1 MTIHSIVLWT
11 SVSVCQRLDM
21 QAVCKGISFF
31 FLITQSVC
39 VASGS
44 EKALNTRRDT
54 IKVIVLAALEGWV
67 TRRTWRRRSPAV
79 HVCRQRHQLHGSLST
94 SSGGKHSRA
103 SLSALAARLPGEG
116 PRQRQHPP
124 RIQQCKRPLSLLAV
138 SPYAA
143 LGHSKK
149 RKNTLILYQT
159 RTLMR
164 PSSSGSHCERPQVLA
179 QLDSTL
185 RVLCYYAILFMS
197 IHRDYFSFTFK
208 PLSFPLPRIV
218 SMYHVFFGYRQFSR
232 KVCCLNDVWWLSACD
247 VMVVEIIISIFIGHW
262 FKN

>member
-1 MTIHSIVLWT
+1 MTIHSIV
-11 SVSVCQRLDM
+11 QRLSTCRHTSGL
-21 QAVCKGISFF
+21 QRKSVFF

-39 VASGS
+39 VASGC
-44 EKALNTRRDT
+44 EEALNTRRDT
-54 IKVIVLAALEGWV
+54 IKVVALAAFEGWV
-67 TRRTWRRRSPAV
+67 TTRTWRRRSPAV
-79 HVCRQRHQLHGSLST
+79 HVCRQRHQLHGSLSA

-103 SLSALAARLPGEG
+103 SLSALTARLPGEG

-124 RIQQCKRPLSLLAV
+124 RIQQCKRPLPLFAV

-179 QLDSTL
+179 QLDLTL
-185 RVLCYYAILFMS
+185 YILCYYALLFMS
-197 IHRDYFSFTFK
+197 IHCDCFSFTFK

-218 SMYHVFFGYRQFSR
+218 SMYHVFFSYRQFSR
-232 KVCCLNDVWWLSACD
+232 KVCCLNDVGCD
-247 VMVVEIIISIFIGHW
+247 VRW
-262 FKN
+262 LK